1 MIASEKPCSIS
12 VISTVHWLTD
22 SWRLYCQHN
31 EHIKLID
38 CVQWSLG
45 STWPL
50 EMDADLRVLVLSP
63 DEELSTHCLKA
74 SKQAARELPTLA
86 LCTHHDDLWM
96 KRLFRDHVQAYL
108 TLDQSQSE
116 IEHAFRVLLQGDT
129 HVPQPF
135 ISSFVNDVPQKP
147 ARLSNREKAIAR
159 LLVSGHSHQAIA
171 EQLHISDK
179 TVSTHKTNIL
189 ERLGLNHL
197 PDLVRFHDKH
207 PFAFKYASK
216 QKKAPRKPDS

>member
-1 MIASEKPCSIS
+1 MEA
-12 VISTVHWLTD
+12 
-22 SWRLYCQHN
+22 
-31 EHIKLID
+31 
-38 CVQWSLG
+38 
-45 STWPL
+45 TWPL
-50 EMDADLRVLVLSP
+50 EMDTNIRVLVLSP
-63 DEELSTHCLKA
+63 DEALSVHCLKA
-74 SKQAARELPTLA
+74 SKRAARVLPTLA

-96 KRLFRDHVQAYL
+96 KRLFRDHIQAYL

-116 IEHAFRVLLQGDT
+116 IDHAFGLLLAGDS

-135 ISSFVNDVPQKP
+135 IRSFVNDVPPKP
-147 ARLSNREKAIAR
+147 TRLSNREKAIAR
-159 LLVSGHSHQAIA
+159 LLVSGHSHQSIA

-207 PFAFKYASK
+207 PFFFKYASK
-216 QKKAPRKPDS
+216 RKKTRRTSDS